1 MTNKYAKYFP
11 THDDF
16 DLEEFPYYLI
26 SQVHALYINKIDNSL
41 KKYGLDNSR
50 RRILLAASTKENA
63 SISDLA
69 DMALIKIPTATKIIY
84 RLKDEGFVE
93 TSLCEN
99 DNRVTRVTLTP
110 LGHEMVIKIN
120 EITSLLFND
129 SFSGLKPSDIKRLN
143 ESLRVIKNNLA

>member
-11 THDDF
+11 AHDDF

-50 RRILLAASTKENA
+50 RRILLAASAKHDA

-69 DMALIKIPTATKIIY
+69 EMALIKIPTATKIIY
-84 RLKDEGFVE
+84 RLKDEGYVE

-99 DNRVTRVTLTP
+99 DNRVTRVALTK

>member
-11 THDDF
+11 AHDDF
-16 DLEEFPYYLI
+16 DLEEFLYYLI

-50 RRILLAASTKENA
+50 RRILLAASAKHDA

-69 DMALIKIPTATKIIY
+69 EMALIKIPTATKIIY
-84 RLKDEGFVE
+84 RLKDEGYVE
-93 TSLCEN
+93 TSLCAN
-99 DNRVTRVTLTP
+99 DNRVTRVALTK

-129 SFSGLKPSDIKRLN
+129 SFSGLKPSEIKRLN